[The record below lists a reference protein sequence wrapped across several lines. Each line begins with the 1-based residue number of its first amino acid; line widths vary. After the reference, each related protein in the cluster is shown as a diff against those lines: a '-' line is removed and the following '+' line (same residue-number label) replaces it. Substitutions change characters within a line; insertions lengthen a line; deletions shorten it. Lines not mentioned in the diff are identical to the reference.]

1 MVNLPKSMLW
11 TTALKLPSQYP
22 ELSSQYPREQN
33 YQNVTL
39 FINLAILVTN
49 LFKFIL
55 NRAQAKRGG
64 GERILVKI
72 CQLQCV
78 CPLENIDSQG
88 KELMPCLRILLVRE
102 RSLWVSRGGSRSI
115 FRQQPLF
122 FKIVLETSSQVLEF
136 SIWLL
141 DNMVVV
147 IIIHSNLRNR
157 MFEISIVINYYY

>member
-1 MVNLPKSMLW
+1 MNIGFVYRLHKYSRIKIMNLIETCLKIRSIMVNLPKSMLW

-72 CQLQCV
+72 C
-78 CPLENIDSQG
+78 
-88 KELMPCLRILLVRE
+88 
-102 RSLWVSRGGSRSI
+102 
-115 FRQQPLF
+115 
-122 FKIVLETSSQVLEF
+122 
-136 SIWLL
+136 
-141 DNMVVV
+141 
-147 IIIHSNLRNR
+147 
-157 MFEISIVINYYY
+157 